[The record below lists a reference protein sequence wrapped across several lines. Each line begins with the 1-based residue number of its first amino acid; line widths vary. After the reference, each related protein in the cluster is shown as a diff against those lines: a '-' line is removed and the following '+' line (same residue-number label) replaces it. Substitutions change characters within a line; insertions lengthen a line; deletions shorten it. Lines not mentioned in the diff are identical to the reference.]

1 VTTKPKRRLKDLSI
15 SSVHLVS
22 EGDNPEARI
31 ALFKRKE
38 DEAEIDALA
47 KATAE
52 EIEAAPPSEAIATIE
67 AAKEALL
74 YIASLMRPDA
84 PSDEAALFEYS
95 RTVEGQETIQKV
107 REAEL
112 PSRRDVEKAEG
123 SEAPKPQTAAHGQLI
138 EKAKEISEAEGVRPE
153 IALGYAAARYPMLQ
167 GEHHEQQHEATWSA
181 ARRKASS

>member
-1 VTTKPKRRLKDLSI
+1 MPTKPKRRLKDLSI
-15 SSVHLVS
+15 SSVHVVDA
-22 EGDNPEARI
+22 GDNEEAKI

-47 KATAE
+47 KATAA
-52 EIEAAPPSEAIATIE
+52 EIEGQKITTVE

-74 YIASLMRPDA
+74 YIASLMHPDA

-95 RTVEGQETIQKV
+95 KTAQGQQTIQKV

-112 PSRRDVEKAEG
+112 PSAAPVQKA
-123 SEAPKPQTAAHGQLI
+123 EAPKPQTAAHGQLI

-153 IALGYAAARYPMLQ
+153 IALGYAANRYPMLQ
-167 GEHHEQQHEATWSA
+167 GEHHEQQHEETWSA
-181 ARRKASS
+181 ARRRASS

>member
-1 VTTKPKRRLKDLSI
+1 MPTKPKRRLKDLSI

-31 ALFKRKE
+31 ALFKRQE

-47 KATAE
+47 KATAN

-67 AAKEALL
+67 AAIVALKQ
-74 YIASLMRPDA
+74 IARQLNPDA
-84 PSDEAALFEYS
+84 ESDEAALFQYS
-95 RTVEGQETIQKV
+95 QTVQGQQTIQKV
-107 REAEL
+107 KEADL
-112 PSRRDVEKAEG
+112 PSAAPASLQKAG
-123 SEAPKPQTAAHGQLI
+123 APGPQTAAHGQLI

-153 IALGYAAARYPMLQ
+153 IALGYAANRYPMLQ

>member
-1 VTTKPKRRLKDLSI
+1 MPTKPKRRLKDLSI
-15 SSVHLVS
+15 SSVHVVDA
-22 EGDNPEARI
+22 GDNEEAKI

-47 KATAE
+47 KATAA
-52 EIEAAPPSEAIATIE
+52 EIEGQKITTVE

-74 YIASLMRPDA
+74 YIASLMHPDA

-95 RTVEGQETIQKV
+95 KTAQGQQTIQKV

-112 PSRRDVEKAEG
+112 PSAAPVQKA
-123 SEAPKPQTAAHGQLI
+123 EAPKPQTAAHGQLMA
-138 EKAKEISEAEGVRPE
+138 KAKEISEAEGVRPE

-181 ARRKASS
+181 ARRRASS

>member
-1 VTTKPKRRLKDLSI
+1 MTTKPKRRLRDI
-15 SSVHLVS
+15 RINSVHVVDA
-22 EGDNPEARI
+22 GDNEEAKI

-52 EIEAAPPSEAIATIE
+52 EIEGQKITTVE
-67 AAKEALL
+67 AARDALL
-74 YIASLMRPDA
+74 YIAGLMHPDA

-107 REAEL
+107 READL

>member
-1 VTTKPKRRLKDLSI
+1 VTTKPKRRLRDI
-15 SSVHLVS
+15 RINSVHVVDA
-22 EGDNPEARI
+22 GDNEEAKI

-52 EIEAAPPSEAIATIE
+52 EIEGQKITTVE

-95 RTVEGQETIQKV
+95 KTVQGQETIQKV

-123 SEAPKPQTAAHGQLI
+123 SEAPKPQTAAHGQLMA
-138 EKAKEISEAEGVRPE
+138 KAKEISEAEGVRPE
-153 IALGYAAARYPMLQ
+153 IALGYAANRYPMLQ